1 MIKVFVEFCSQL
13 SCFED
18 LLFVWEPAGWQC
30 HDICMPSSKMGEGN
44 FSKKKLWQVR
54 KLLISKRR
62 RRVNFVK
69 EGGGGG
75 VVGGGGGGGGGGGV
89 QGIFGENTTL
99 NICSIINN

>member
-54 KLLISKRR
+54 KFLISKRR

-69 EGGGGG
+69 EGGVG
-75 VVGGGGGGGGGGGV
+75 VGGV